1 MKLAADF
8 RSLAREALK
17 GKWKIAI
24 LAGLIAIIIGV
35 TDEGLSPQ
43 FTLNFSENNID
54 ASIEIAG
61 QTVYSIIIGLG
72 SNILLGGI
80 MSLGV
85 VSLIVAIILFVIRS
99 IVTIG
104 YAYFNLN
111 LVDNVYASINNLF
124 EYLSDWKRAI
134 VANLL
139 QTIYIFF
146 WTLLFVIPGIIAGFS
161 YSMTK
166 YILAEHPEL
175 TANEAITRS
184 KEMMHGNKWRFFC
197 LKLSFIGWDLLA
209 MISFGIVNLWLV
221 PYKEAAY
228 AAFYREVSGTENI
241 ACAPIL
247 D

>member
-8 RSLAREALK
+8 KNLAKEALS
-17 GKWKIAI
+17 GKWKMAVLVGFIATI
-24 LAGLIAIIIGV
+24 LGV
-35 TDEGLSPQ
+35 TEKGLAPQ
-43 FTLNFSENNID
+43 ISLHFQENNFG
-54 ASIEIAG
+54 ATIEIAG
-61 QTVYSIIIGLG
+61 QTIYSFNNGVV
-72 SNILLGGI
+72 SNVLLGGI
-80 MSLGV
+80 MSLGIAA
-85 VSLIVAIILFVIRS
+85 LIMAIILFAIEC
-99 IVTIG
+99 IVSIG

-111 LVDNVYASINNLF
+111 LVDHVPASIQNLF
-124 EYLSDWKRAI
+124 DYFSDWKRAI
-134 VANLL
+134 AASFL
-139 QTIYIFF
+139 QILYVFF
-146 WTLLFVIPGIIAGFS
+146 WTLLFIIPGFIAGFS
-161 YSMTK
+161 YAMTK
-166 YILAEHPEL
+166 YILVEHPEL

-247 D
+247 N